1 VLLDFLRSPEAYRA
15 LGLQGQE
22 VRTIETHHAWVFL
35 FGNHA
40 LKLKK
45 PVRTRWLDFSTP
57 ALRGAACRQELQLN
71 QALAPGV
78 YLGLVRACELSG
90 GWHLQR
96 DPAHA
101 AADESTEDW
110 LVLMRRLPEDRM
122 LDHLIGRKALC
133 PEAVDRLARV
143 LCSFWSSAPKP
154 SLAPGAWLERMHT
167 ALAQHAQALACQVPA
182 SPTLGGDP
190 SALQIQLAVDGCQR
204 LLQGCARDIEQRVTQ
219 GRMVCGHG
227 DLRPEHVHL
236 PERPGRPLV
245 IDRLEFNDNLREVDP
260 FEELSFLAV
269 ECRRLGA
276 PGWADG
282 SSRAA
287 AACWATG
294 RRTGCCASIRRSAP
308 CCVPGCH
315 WPICRTPP
323 HATGGAGAL
332 WRPGTSSAPGWPRV
346 CWPGLERPST
356 SAAPAPK
363 PDGSGCDR
371 VAHLLSNPWTDK
383 EDAGPA
389 QRPIW

>member
-1 VLLDFLRSPEAYRA
+1 MLLDFLRSPEAYRA

-35 FGNHA
+35 FGDHA

-57 ALRGAACRQELQLN
+57 ALREAACRQELRLN

-78 YLGLVRACELSG
+78 YLDLVRAGELSG
-90 GWHLQR
+90 SWHLQR

-101 AADESTEDW
+101 AADESAEDW

-154 SLAPGAWLERMHT
+154 SLAPGAWLERMQT
-167 ALAQHAQALACQVPA
+167 ALAQHAQALACQAPA
-182 SPTLGGDP
+182 SPTPSGGS
-190 SALQIQLAVDGCQR
+190 SAMQIQQAVDGCQR

-219 GRMVCGHG
+219 GRVVCGHG

-245 IDRLEFNDNLREVDP
+245 IDRLEFNDALREVDP

-276 PGWADG
+276 PWVGRRLFARCGRLLGDRPPHRLLRLYTAQRSLLRARLALAHLQETPVRDG
-282 SSRAA
+282 RRWHAQAA
-287 AACWATG
+287 WYIECAGLATG
-294 RRTGCCASIRRSAP
+294 
-308 CCVPGCH
+308 V
-315 WPICRTPP
+315 
-323 HATGGAGAL
+323 L
-332 WRPGTSSAPGWPRV
+332 
-346 CWPGLERPST
+346 
-356 SAAPAPK
+356 
-363 PDGSGCDR
+363 
-371 VAHLLSNPWTDK
+371 
-383 EDAGPA
+383 AGPGAAIHLGSTGA
-389 QRPIW
+389 QA